1 MSSGSFLSPSRVDYI
16 STKASYYNDMTMD
29 SLMKDVARMEGEVV
43 ELIISPLSVVAY
55 RKSTCLLIRTK
66 SGEIKYNIGM
76 AMDSL
81 KKDVTRVE
89 GEVVELFIVSVV
101 ARVVVTPV
109 AWSPGQFLS

>member
-1 MSSGSFLSPSRVDYI
+1 
-16 STKASYYNDMTMD
+16 
-29 SLMKDVARMEGEVV
+29 
-43 ELIISPLSVVAY
+43 
-55 RKSTCLLIRTK
+55 
-66 SGEIKYNIGM
+66 M

-81 KKDVTRVE
+81 KKDVARVE